1 MKLLDELLKQLIKW
15 QFRCEKALRRPM
27 LKFDVIYYQMK
38 YCNIFKILN
47 YCPARLQSSVLALA
61 DVESGQPRTGQL
73 FVE

>member
-1 MKLLDELLKQLIKW
+1 
-15 QFRCEKALRRPM
+15 M

-38 YCNIFKILN
+38 YRSIFKISN
-47 YCPARLQSSVLALA
+47 YCPALLQGSMFALT